1 MTVLLSAA
9 DYCILSAALRYVEE
23 SPEAWLDVEAR
34 ANKMLG
40 RMGPIYPL
48 TATELDR
55 VNQHLWQHHDNNP
68 KKEIQ

>member
-1 MTVLLSAA
+1 MILLSVA

-48 TATELDR
+48 TANVLDS
-55 VNQHLWQHHDNNP
+55 VNQVLWQHHDNNP
-68 KKEIQ
+68 KRELR